1 MEYKTLGSLVDRKI
15 GYGIV
20 QPGQNILD
28 GVPVIKVNNLITGLH
43 SKDELD
49 VTTKER
55 CWYCWKNC
63 DCSQKLS
70 RV

>member
-28 GVPVIKVNNLITGLH
+28 GVPVIKVNNLITDFIQRMNWT
-43 SKDELD
+43 SQQK
-49 VTTKER
+49 KMM
-55 CWYCWKNC
+55 KNIPEQ
-63 DCSQKLS
+63 DLKAAN
-70 RV
+70 

>member
-28 GVPVIKVNNLITGLH
+28 GVPVIK
-43 SKDELD
+43 
-49 VTTKER
+49 R
-55 CWYCWKNC
+55 M
-63 DCSQKLS
+63 CSTSAAAKQS
-70 RV
+70 AE

>member
-49 VTTKER
+49 VTTNYE
-55 CWYCWKNC
+55 C
-63 DCSQKLS
+63 
-70 RV
+70 